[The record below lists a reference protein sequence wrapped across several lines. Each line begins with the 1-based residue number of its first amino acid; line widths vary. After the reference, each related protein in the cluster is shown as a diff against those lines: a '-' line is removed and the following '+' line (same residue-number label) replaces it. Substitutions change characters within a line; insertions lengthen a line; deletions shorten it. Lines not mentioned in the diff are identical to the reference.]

1 MDASLG
7 SEERAA
13 TVFVYGVWLCVTWVP
28 SALCVSDKCSEPG
41 AANTPLGSRVSPGNL
56 CTKR

>member
-1 MDASLG
+1 MRPLG
-7 SEERAA
+7 VRKEAA
-13 TVFVYGVWLCVTWVP
+13 AVFVYGVWLCVTRVP